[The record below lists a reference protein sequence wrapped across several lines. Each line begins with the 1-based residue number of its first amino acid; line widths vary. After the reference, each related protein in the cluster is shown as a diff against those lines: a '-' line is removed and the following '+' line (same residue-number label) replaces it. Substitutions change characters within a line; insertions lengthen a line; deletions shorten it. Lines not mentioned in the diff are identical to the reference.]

1 MLCSGTSGMI
11 QTQQLARKAAHKP
24 FVAHTLWKT
33 HVQRCARA
41 SAASR
46 TRQPCG
52 SSEGEGTLTTTLS
65 QRLLTAALAASVLL
79 GSGSAVAIGPVSV
92 KLEDLQISQ
101 TDCGGETCLVVC
113 GVVWLWSVASLL
125 RLTGSDMPV
134 GSAEAPQFLA
144 TVEDT
149 AIECLICI
157 STAYPQRYASC
168 SRPTSSR
175 VVRNPAAPC
184 MHNQAGC

>member
-11 QTQQLARKAAHKP
+11 QAQQLSRKAAYKP
-24 FVAHTLWKT
+24 FVAHSPAST

-52 SSEGEGTLTTTLS
+52 SSEGEGALTTTLP

-92 KLEDLQISQ
+92 KLDDLQISQ
-101 TDCGGETCLVVC
+101 TDCGGET
-113 GVVWLWSVASLL
+113 SVL
-125 RLTGSDMPV
+125 
-134 GSAEAPQFLA
+134 
-144 TVEDT
+144 
-149 AIECLICI
+149 C
-157 STAYPQRYASC
+157 
-168 SRPTSSR
+168 
-175 VVRNPAAPC
+175 
-184 MHNQAGC
+184 

>member
-11 QTQQLARKAAHKP
+11 QTQQLARKAAYKP
-24 FVAHTLWKT
+24 FLAHSPNVTS
-33 HVQRCARA
+33 VQRCARA

-52 SSEGEGTLTTTLS
+52 SSEGEGPLTTLP

-101 TDCGGETCLVVC
+101 TDCGGETCLVV
-113 GVVWLWSVASLL
+113 
-125 RLTGSDMPV
+125 
-134 GSAEAPQFLA
+134 
-144 TVEDT
+144 
-149 AIECLICI
+149 
-157 STAYPQRYASC
+157 
-168 SRPTSSR
+168 
-175 VVRNPAAPC
+175 
-184 MHNQAGC
+184 